1 MELINFKTETVIRD
15 KEGYYIMI
23 KSSSQEDDIR
33 IINIYAPDIGAP
45 QHVRQIQ
52 ATIKGEINSNTVIAG
67 GFNTPISSMDRSP
80 HRILMR

>member
-1 MELINFKTETVIRD
+1 
-15 KEGYYIMI
+15 MI

-52 ATIKGEINSNTVIAG
+52 ATIKGEINSNTVIVG
-67 GFNTPISSMDRSP
+67 GFNTPISSTDRSP